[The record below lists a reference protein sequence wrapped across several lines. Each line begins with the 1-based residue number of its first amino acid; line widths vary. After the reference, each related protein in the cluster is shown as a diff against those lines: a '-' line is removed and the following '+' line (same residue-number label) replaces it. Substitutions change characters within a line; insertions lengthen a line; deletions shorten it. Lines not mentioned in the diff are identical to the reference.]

1 MTLSRLSESNS
12 VLLCGGGE
20 RGEVGGGEGGGRRE
34 RGRQRLS
41 LKGEN
46 NN

>member
-1 MTLSRLSESNS
+1 MTMSRLSASSS
-12 VLLCGGGE
+12 VRLCGGGE

-34 RGRQRLS
+34 TERQRLS

-46 NN
+46 NK